1 MNNSRSKLLVDI
13 ANSRNKILCVS
24 EAQDLIDYI
33 DEANEETRVCT
44 KKDISMDLEDRPLK
58 VSNDERQVAE
68 AHSDGE
74 QNHTS
79 ADILSQSDL
88 NYIIDTVGEIS
99 NDGIDLNMPIC
110 ENETPQPIPEN
121 DNNEESL
128 VSTPMPSPC
137 MTFGDTVNECNCLSE
152 SSVILSDETLRSSPL
167 GSSEMSGSSTPHQRK
182 KKRQYVKKAITRNRI
197 TNKSNWLDEKRKV
210 LVNLGEAHKSR
221 SGKQQMAKQIKGPC
235 PSTCRLKCFEKF
247 DVVARQNIFKTFWNL
262 GDHSRQWSFIASHV
276 KEIRKKQWTQDSK
289 RLNVYKFFLPLL
301 SGIGIKEKIMVCKSM
316 FKNTFSIS
324 NTFIQSAI
332 DKHDKNMGMR
342 GFHQNHPTIINATMK
357 ENVIQHVK
365 CFAPIES
372 HYTRKDS
379 NKQYLDSELT
389 FKKMYDLYTVW
400 CKELNITE
408 NIATSVRQYKD
419 IINKELNIAFHL
431 PKKDQ
436 CDLCHAMK
444 NNTSP
449 TNDDKLKHKSHMDNK
464 KLARELK
471 HVDKIEAHS
480 NPSDICTAMFDF
492 QKINNTP
499 HGEISVLYYKRKLSV
514 YNFTIFDAGLKEA
527 TCYMWDETVAK
538 RGANEVSS
546 CLFSFI
552 NNKVKAGV
560 KDFRFWSD
568 NCAGQNRNQIVFF
581 MYLYVSNTFK
591 VDVCHRFLEK
601 GHTQNEADSVHALIE
616 RSSKNKLIYTP
627 DEWYTLVRWAKQNSP
642 PYTVV
647 EVNQDLVLDF
657 KAWLHTKNWIK
668 DTNLEKISWNM
679 IREVK
684 VQRNNSDIIE
694 FKGRKKKEKGVILE
708 KVYNNPIP
716 ITEVKYRDLISLCDT
731 MIIPKKYH
739 TFYNNLKHSK
749 EEQGNDEEDC

>member
-1 MNNSRSKLLVDI
+1 
-13 ANSRNKILCVS
+13 
-24 EAQDLIDYI
+24 
-33 DEANEETRVCT
+33 
-44 KKDISMDLEDRPLK
+44 MDLEDRPLEITSGRPFEVCTHEK
-58 VSNDERQVAE
+58 QAAE
-68 AHSDGE
+68 THSDGA
-74 QNHTS
+74 QDHTS
-79 ADILSQSDL
+79 ANLLSQSDL
-88 NYIIDTVGEIS
+88 NYIIDTVGDIS
-99 NDGIDLNMPIC
+99 NDGI
-110 ENETPQPIPEN
+110 ENFYLSTPTFSENDTPQPIPEN
-121 DNNEESL
+121 NINEEFL
-128 VSTPMPSPC
+128 VSTPIPSPC
-137 MTFGDTVNECNCLSE
+137 NITFGDTINECNNLIE
-152 SSVILSDETLRSSPL
+152 SNVILSDATLRSSPL

-182 KKRQYVKKAITRNRI
+182 KKRQFVKKAITKNRI
-197 TNKSNWLDEKRKV
+197 TNKLNWLDEKRKV
-210 LVNLGEAHKSR
+210 LVNSGKAHTSR
-221 SGKQQMAKQIKGPC
+221 SGKHQMAKQIKGPAY
-235 PSTCRLKCFEKF
+235 CRLKCFEKF
-247 DVVARQNIFKTFWNL
+247 DMVARQNIFKTFWNL
-262 GDHSRQWSFIASHV
+262 GDHSQQWSFIASHV

-289 RLNVYKFFLPLL
+289 RLNVYKFFLPL
-301 SGIGIKEKIMVCKSM
+301 SSDVGHKQKIMVCKTM

-332 DKHDKNMGMR
+332 DKHDKNTGICTKDMR
-342 GFHQNHPTIINATMK
+342 GFHSNHPIILNTAMK
-357 ENVIQHVK
+357 ENVIKHVQS
-365 CFAPIES
+365 FAPIES

-389 FKKMYDLYTVW
+389 FKKMYKLYTEW
-400 CKELNITE
+400 CKEQNITE
-408 NIATSVRQYKD
+408 NIASSVRQYKD
-419 IINKELNIAFHL
+419 IINKELNIAFHV

-444 NNTSP
+444 NSTSP
-449 TNDDKLKHKSHMDNK
+449 TNDDKLKHKSHLDNK

-471 HVDKIEAHS
+471 NIDKIEAQS
-480 NPSDICTAMFDF
+480 NTSDICTAMFDF

-514 YNFTIFDAGLKEA
+514 YNFTVFDAGLKEA

-538 RGANEVSS
+538 RGANEVAS

-552 NNKVKAGV
+552 NNKVNAGV

-568 NCAGQNRNQIVFF
+568 NCAGQNRNRIVFF
-581 MYLYVSNTFK
+581 MYLYVSNKFK

-616 RSSKNKLIYTP
+616 RTSKNKLIYIP

-642 PYTVV
+642 SYTVV

-668 DTNLEKISWNM
+668 DTNTEKISWNK

-684 VQRNNSDIIE
+684 VLGDNPDIIE
-694 FKGRKKKEKGVILE
+694 FKYDFFEDNYRKLNCSNNLKLTRGRKKKEQEVILE

-716 ITEVKYRDLISLCDT
+716 IPELKYKDLISLCDT

-739 TFYNNLKHSK
+739 DFYEKIKHSK
-749 EEQGNDEEDC
+749 DEQGNDEED